1 LHTLINFG
9 ENARYN
15 TKKTFSPDM
24 SVTPDMSQKK
34 LRKPKNA
41 PFVTTYCGRALP
53 CRGTWARPR

>member
-1 LHTLINFG
+1 
-9 ENARYN
+9 
-15 TKKTFSPDM
+15 M